1 MKWVGNFGRFWYDFI
16 VGDDWTI
23 AVVVIVA
30 IGLTS
35 ALVHRGWNAW
45 FVLPLFVVGALA
57 ASSWRALR

>member
-1 MKWVGNFGRFWYDFI
+1 MKWLGDFGRFWYDFVI
-16 VGDDWTI
+16 GDDWTI
-23 AVVVIVA
+23 AVAVIIA

-45 FVLPLFVVGALA
+45 PVLPVFVVAALA